1 MGAMERRKKVMNEKG
16 FTLIEIIA
24 VLVLLGILT
33 AIAVPKYL
41 SLTQSASNSA
51 GAAALAAGISNA
63 NQVFSQGYL
72 AGTLYTGATLAAALN
87 VATYTAAGDYTL
99 AYADGAVTG
108 ATCSITVTIAGVAA
122 TSSAAMPVGAQY
134 LSKTA
139 VIAQ

>member
-1 MGAMERRKKVMNEKG
+1 MEKRKRVMNEKG

-41 SLTQSASNSA
+41 SLSQNASNSA
-51 GAAALAAGISNA
+51 GAAALAAGVSNA
-63 NQVFSQGYL
+63 NQVFAQGL
-72 AGTLYTGATLAAALN
+72 LTGTTYTGATLAAALN
-87 VATYTAAGDYTL
+87 VAAYETAGDYTL

-108 ATCSITVTIAGVAA
+108 VTCSITVTIGAVAA
-122 TSSAAMPVGAQY
+122 GSSAVMPVGAKY